1 MLFKNKNLKKFTA
14 ASTSICMIGA
24 SSIFTACAASADT
37 WKNNV
42 GSINLD
48 TMEVSGLGI
57 AADGTTVKI
66 TEGGDYTVTGTLAD
80 GMIYVNCD
88 DKVKLRLSGASIT
101 NADGPCIYFEQSQ
114 KGFITITE
122 GTQNTLTDGT
132 EYTDSDAKGAI
143 FSNDDIEIKG
153 SGSLTVTSN
162 YNHAIVSDDKIDIQ
176 NGNLTLTA
184 AKDGLHANDDITVS
198 GGTIEIKS
206 ADDGLQSEDTV
217 NIDGGTFNITAD
229 GKAITGNGNVTVN
242 SGTIN
247 ILKATEGIES
257 KAELTINDGD
267 INITCS
273 DDGLNTGNQKQN
285 NEQTDTA
292 NPDGQNPPQ
301 PPQDGTQPDITQLP
315 QMPQNGEQIQPPQNG
330 DNAAPPQM
338 PQDGTQTQPPQ
349 NNIKGNKNMQNKNE
363 MRPPRTNGGN
373 NNMQTPPNQNQ
384 NSAQTPQNGEQTQP
398 PRENGEFG
406 GKKAP
411 NSKNGTDDGTH
422 LITINGGNIY
432 INADGDSIDSNGDL
446 VINGGN
452 ITIDGTVSNGDGIL
466 DSDGE
471 ITINGG
477 TLLGIGSSGMFETPS
492 DTSKQNTIC
501 VFFDTQKE
509 SSVITVKNSSGKTIA
524 EHTAKKSYSAII
536 YSNSDIEKG
545 ESYSV
550 YIDGTLV
557 QTVKSDNVVTS
568 AGSKQNT
575 RANMQFKMR

>member
-14 ASTSICMIGA
+14 AATSICMIGA

-257 KAELTINDGD
+257 KTELTINDGD

-349 NNIKGNKNMQNKNE
+349 NNIKDNKNMQNKNE
-363 MRPPRTNGGN
+363 MRPPRTNG
-373 NNMQTPPNQNQ
+373 
-384 NSAQTPQNGEQTQP
+384 
-398 PRENGEFG
+398 
-406 GKKAP
+406 
-411 NSKNGTDDGTH
+411 GTDDGTH

-446 VINGGN
+446 VINGGS

-501 VFFDTQKE
+501 VFFDTQKAG
-509 SSVITVKNSSGKTIA
+509 SVITVKNSSGKTIA